1 MKKILICILVVLG
14 CFFIDHE
21 SCRHQNEIDQID
33 LNDCQKLMIVAHP
46 DDETIWG
53 GNHLLKGHY
62 LVVCLTNGNNPTRRK
77 EFMKIMKETH
87 NQGLIFDYPD
97 KTNGKRDSWVH
108 VK

>member
-14 CFFIDHE
+14 FFFIDHE

-53 GNHLLKGHY
+53 GNHLLKD
-62 LVVCLTNGNNPTRRK
+62 T
-77 EFMKIMKETH
+77 I
-87 NQGLIFDYPD
+87 
-97 KTNGKRDSWVH
+97 
-108 VK
+108 

>member
-1 MKKILICILVVLG
+1 MKRILICILICILVVLG

-53 GNHLLKGHY
+53 GDHLLKD
-62 LVVCLTNGNNPTRRK
+62 T
-77 EFMKIMKETH
+77 I
-87 NQGLIFDYPD
+87 
-97 KTNGKRDSWVH
+97 
-108 VK
+108 

>member
-53 GNHLLKGHY
+53 TTWWISG
-62 LVVCLTNGNNPTRRK
+62 
-77 EFMKIMKETH
+77 M
-87 NQGLIFDYPD
+87 
-97 KTNGKRDSWVH
+97 
-108 VK
+108 